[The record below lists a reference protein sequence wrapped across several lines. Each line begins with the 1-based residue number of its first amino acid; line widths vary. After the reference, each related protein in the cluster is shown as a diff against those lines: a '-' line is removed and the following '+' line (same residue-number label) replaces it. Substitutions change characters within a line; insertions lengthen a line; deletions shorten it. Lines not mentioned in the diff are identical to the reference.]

1 MAVINQLDIRR
12 GNASGSVVTTTYDIG
27 ASAENV
33 LLSDGTSVETAITGG
48 GSVKFEG
55 FGHITN
61 TATTTGGEPVAIFTL
76 YNNPT
81 YTEAY
86 SQVTNKAGIFIIKFD
101 TNIDCTNLR
110 LAPAT
115 EQDPNNAKAVYKQGA
130 RMRANSLA
138 QNAVGIFLRNNNTNG
153 ECYELIGTYYTPHI
167 NTSGTLSLV

>member
-55 FGHITN
+55 FGHITS
-61 TATTTGGEPVAIFTL
+61 TTTQGADPVAVFTL

-81 YTEAY
+81 YTEVY
-86 SQVTNKAGIFIIKFD
+86 DQVSDKAGIFIIKFD

-110 LAPAT
+110 LAPT
-115 EQDPNNAKAVYKQGA
+115 SDQNSAKAVYKQGA

-153 ECYELIGTYYTPHI
+153 QCYELIGTYYTPYI